1 MKDDNEELFEEDTL
15 DDRPIVRH
23 IVKDFSAVARL
34 RKIQAKA
41 DARERRDKLKAE
53 IAHRKLE
60 MSSGEKAR
68 THIAQAAPL
77 YLLLLV
83 GGFIVALATDALSE
97 DHAAVASAL
106 LTLLATGLLANLRSI
121 VTSNGHR
128 ESESSKTKEGHDA

>member
-1 MKDDNEELFEEDTL
+1 MDAKDPDLIEEEGSDEG
-15 DDRPIVRH
+15 PIVRH

-53 IAHRKLE
+53 IAHRKLA

-128 ESESSKTKEGHDA
+128 ESRPSKSNGGDDA